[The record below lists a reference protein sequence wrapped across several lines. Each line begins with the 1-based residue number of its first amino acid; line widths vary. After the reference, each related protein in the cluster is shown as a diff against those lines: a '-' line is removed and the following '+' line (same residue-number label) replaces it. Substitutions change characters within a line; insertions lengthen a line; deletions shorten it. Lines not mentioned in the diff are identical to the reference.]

1 MEEIKILVFALVSFL
16 STEDIPIGSKLAE
29 IDINVKTKQIR
40 LHQYDIYSLEQYKE
54 NAKAGLDTLMR
65 TNDVIQ
71 DLSPIS
77 MTSKHIYEED
87 GKLNA
92 ILYLQ
97 YQDLKDL
104 RKISFYADEAGNLSY
119 PYLEDY
125 RYDLS
130 AGRIDGRYVHF
141 DANQNVQFRMGR
153 KEYLFKGMYNL
164 AGEWKQLEDKKFM
177 DISETFSKEDFEKL
191 RKFIFKN
198 GDRKTYRNFDNDNP
212 HYSFETFDVY
222 LGTGKQPLAF
232 NTKRIR
238 NKDYTELVIHDQQY
252 YNVYLISEGKQ
263 NKRHTN
269 LKTDKVYWH
278 NRSFNKD
285 DKLKEYLSQILEEI
299 NQ

>member
-1 MEEIKILVFALVSFL
+1 MEEIKILVFALASFL

-40 LHQYDIYSLEQYKE
+40 LHQYDIYSLEQYNE
-54 NAKAGLDTLMR
+54 NARAGLDTLMR
-65 TNDVIQ
+65 KNNVIQ

-77 MTSKHIYEED
+77 MTSKHIYEEN

-97 YQDLKDL
+97 YKDLKDL
-104 RKISFYADEAGNLSY
+104 RKISFYADETGNLSY

-125 RYDLS
+125 QYDLS
-130 AGRIDGRYVHF
+130 TGRIDGRYVRF
-141 DANQNVQFRMGR
+141 DADQNVQFRMGR
-153 KEYLFKGMYNL
+153 KDYPFKGIYSL
-164 AGEWKQLEDKKFM
+164 TEEWKQLEDEKFI

-198 GDRKTYRNFDNDNP
+198 GDRKTYRNFDSNNP
-212 HYSFETFDVY
+212 HYSFATFDVY
-222 LGTGKQPLAF
+222 LGTGKQAHAF
-232 NTKRIR
+232 NRKKIK

-252 YNVYLISEGKQ
+252 YTVYLISDDKL
-263 NKRHTN
+263 NKRQTS
-269 LKTDKVYWH
+269 LETDKVYWH
-278 NRSFNKD
+278 NRTYNKD
-285 DKLKEYLSQILEEI
+285 VKVKEYLACILEEI